1 VLPDEE
7 DLVKMAIEEQLG
19 FRVHLIINH
28 KQDFRNYKV
37 SIQKAENVLSFHPNH
52 DVKSIV
58 RNLIEHMDKFQDW
71 DNPQYY
77 NILTRRH
84 RTTADSVWRTRILDI
99 D

>member
-1 VLPDEE
+1 VG
-7 DLVKMAIEEQLG
+7 DLVKMAIEEQFG
-19 FRVHLIINH
+19 FLVHLTINH

-71 DNPQYY
+71 GNPQYC
-77 NILTRRH
+77 NIETLKLLAASGLRAVAEVAR
-84 RTTADSVWRTRILDI
+84 WKCC
-99 D
+99 